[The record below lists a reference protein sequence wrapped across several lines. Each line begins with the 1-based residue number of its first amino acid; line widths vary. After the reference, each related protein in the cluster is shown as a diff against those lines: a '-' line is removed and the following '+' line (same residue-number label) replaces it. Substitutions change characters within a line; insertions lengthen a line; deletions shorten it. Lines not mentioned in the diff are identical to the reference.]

1 MDGQRRTI
9 TDVRV
14 LAALAH
20 PVRVSLLHYL
30 LAAGPRTATECAAV
44 VDASPSACSYHLRHL
59 ERFGLVERAEPGPD
73 EAVDGRTRRWRPVAT
88 GFSFGG
94 PPSTASPE
102 MVAAHHTLVA
112 TGLAEDLRLARH
124 HLDHA
129 DELPPAWQDAAEF
142 STYGL
147 AGHRGRGGR
156 ARRRDRCPGP
166 PAASGRPPDRAAGS
180 SGGAPRR
187 RCVRPDGPRV
197 TITATDLAPTVSP
210 WRNRNFCLVWGG
222 GLVND
227 IGDWL
232 LRVALPVYVFTTTG
246 SGTVTAIVF
255 LIEVVV
261 AAAVGPFGGGLAD
274 RCDLRRVLIATNL
287 VQAVTLLPLLAV
299 RSGRIWPAFIVAA
312 VQSALTACNDPAKVA
327 LLPRLVR
334 ADQLTVANA
343 ANSTSA
349 SLARLIGAP
358 IGGLAVGLGGLG
370 AVVAIDG
377 LSFLFVAGMTVL
389 VRARTAPIAPA
400 APASPEPGGEVRRG
414 LRLVRQHPPLPA
426 LVGIFGIA
434 AVAQGLFVVL
444 FVVFVVD
451 ALGGGGTQVGVIRGM
466 MAVGAMVGAV
476 LVARLGRH
484 VDPMV
489 LLAVGLAGLGGV
501 SLLFWN
507 APVVTTTWVSTCCC
521 SRCPASRARRC
532 RWGCS
537 RPCSNA
543 AHRRSSGGSLG
554 SSGPRRRSVSGWA
567 RSPPVCSSTGW
578 TSTCCSTF
586 RRRSTSCVARS
597 STGPSRA
604 SGGGDG
610 SARAR
615 SHPSFFAR
623 MTSAA
628 GTARPA
634 GRGDG
639 ARPSRRR
646 GSWPA

>member
-1 MDGQRRTI
+1 M
-9 TDVRV
+9 
-14 LAALAH
+14 
-20 PVRVSLLHYL
+20 
-30 LAAGPRTATECAAV
+30 
-44 VDASPSACSYHLRHL
+44 
-59 ERFGLVERAEPGPD
+59 
-73 EAVDGRTRRWRPVAT
+73 
-88 GFSFGG
+88 
-94 PPSTASPE
+94 
-102 MVAAHHTLVA
+102 
-112 TGLAEDLRLARH
+112 
-124 HLDHA
+124 
-129 DELPPAWQDAAEF
+129 
-142 STYGL
+142 
-147 AGHRGRGGR
+147 
-156 ARRRDRCPGP
+156 
-166 PAASGRPPDRAAGS
+166 
-180 SGGAPRR
+180 
-187 RCVRPDGPRV
+187 

-246 SGTVTAIVF
+246 SGTVTALVF

-261 AAAVGPFGGGLAD
+261 AAVVGPFGGGLAD

-389 VRARTAPIAPA
+389 VRAQTAPIAPA

-501 SLLFWN
+501 SLVFWN
-507 APVVTTTWVSTCCC
+507 APAVTTTLGVYVLLFALSGI
-521 SRCPASRARRC
+521 P
-532 RWGCS
+532 G
-537 RPCSNA
+537 A
-543 AHRRSSGGSLG
+543 ALQVGLFTTMQQ
-554 SSGPRRRSVSGWA
+554 
-567 RSPPVCSSTGW
+567 RSPPEVLGRLAGLVGAAEAVGLGVGSIAAGLLVDRLDLHLLLDVQATIYLVCGALVYRTVSSE
-578 TSTCCSTF
+578 
-586 RRRSTSCVARS
+586 RRRRRLGASVVT
-597 STGPSRA
+597 PRA
-604 SGGGDG
+604 S
-610 SARAR
+610 S
-615 SHPSFFAR
+615 
-623 MTSAA
+623 
-628 GTARPA
+628 PA
-634 GRGDG
+634 
-639 ARPSRRR
+639 
-646 GSWPA
+646 